1 MFVFVDVINCKRF
14 SLFFLDEK
22 ETPER
27 VNSFS
32 LRLSGCLHTSRIKL
46 RALMTLTRVLSQQ
59 GVFFVFFLNQKQWLE
74 VSVINRKL

>member
-1 MFVFVDVINCKRF
+1 MSKSLF

-27 VNSFS
+27 VNGFR

-46 RALMTLTRVLSQQ
+46 KALMTLTRVLSQQ
-59 GVFFVFFLNQKQWLE
+59 GVF
-74 VSVINRKL
+74 

>member
-1 MFVFVDVINCKRF
+1 MRLTLDFF

-27 VNSFS
+27 VNGFG

-46 RALMTLTRVLSQQ
+46 RALMTLTRVLSQK

-74 VSVINRKL
+74 ALSPKRES